1 MKHREEMQ
9 ARKRNTAIIK
19 SGVGRSGATMGPQKK
34 ARPAVSS
41 KSGSEGLRAY
51 FRDMGGHSTLTAEQ
65 EVRLAREIES
75 REIRVWEVL
84 LGFGQAVEWALPI
97 IEEQLPGSERRLR
110 TLRDAARQRPRGR
123 ARPPERD
130 RLTRAARTAAERLRA
145 ADVDRLC
152 VQALEEGLEHIGEG
166 EVRQPAWT
174 RTRAFASW
182 HQSVQA
188 AERSAAAERH
198 RFIEAN
204 LGLVVTIAHRFVG
217 YGMPFPDLIQE
228 GNLGLIKAVSRF
240 DYRRG
245 FRFSTYANWWIRH
258 LITRAIQDKSRT
270 VRVPVHV
277 LESNQRISR
286 VQRQLTSQL
295 GCSPEAE
302 QLAQASGY
310 SVNELEEIRTRAAGW
325 SISLDQ
331 SVGEDEE
338 QPRLEI
344 FQDPSA
350 DEPSPVA
357 HISDQLMIEEVSHL
371 VKDLAPREA
380 DILRKRFGLE
390 NEREWTLKEVGEHYR
405 LSRERIRQIQDN
417 ALGKLRKGLERRNRA
432 RSAGAAAAA

>member
-1 MKHREEMQ
+1 VGMKHREEMQ
-9 ARKRNTAIIK
+9 ARKRNTAIMN
-19 SGVGRSGATMGPQKK
+19 APKK

-41 KSGSEGLRAY
+41 KNGSEGLRAY
-51 FRDMGGHSTLTAEQ
+51 FRDMASHSTLTAEK

-75 REIRVWEVL
+75 REIQVWEAL
-84 LGFGQAVEWALPI
+84 LGFGPAVAWALPE
-97 IEEQLPGSERRLR
+97 IERHLPGSDRRLR
-110 TLRDAARQRPRGR
+110 ALRDAARQRPRGR
-123 ARPPERD
+123 ARGTEKD
-130 RLTRAARTAAERLRA
+130 RLARAARSVAERLRA

-152 VQALEEGLEHIGEG
+152 VQVLEEGLEGIGEG
-166 EVRQPAWT
+166 ELRQPAWT
-174 RTRAFASW
+174 RTRAFAGW
-182 HQSVQA
+182 AASVRA
-188 AERSAAAERH
+188 AERSAAAARNH
-198 RFIEAN
+198 FVEAN

-240 DYRRG
+240 DHRRG

-295 GCSPEAE
+295 GCSPEPE
-302 QLAQASGY
+302 QLARASGY
-310 SVNELEEIRTRAAGW
+310 SVGELEDIRARAAGW

-331 SVGEDEE
+331 PVGEDEE

-357 HISDQLMIEEVSHL
+357 HLSDQLMIEEVSHL

-380 DILRKRFGLE
+380 DILRKRFGLD
-390 NEREWTLKEVGEHYR
+390 NEREWTLKEVGEYYR

-432 RSAGAAAAA
+432 RAASGAAAAA